1 MIDEARLERIASG
14 LVPVTPGWFV
24 VNTADA
30 AWVNNEAY
38 GGVCIFESDDIF
50 LQGRPDLTQY
60 EKPEAGFTIRV
71 VPPGQPVGLY
81 HAESV
86 QEDFLILM
94 GECVLVIE
102 DQERH
107 LKAWDFVHCPPL
119 TGHTFIATGDGPCVI
134 LATGNRR
141 DDFEVV
147 EGGSEVAH
155 RYDAGSA
162 VVTTEPERRGRW
174 EVRHP
179 ERWDELPWAERQ

>member
-1 MIDEARLERIASG
+1 VVTEARLERIASG

-30 AWVNNEAY
+30 AWVENEWY
-38 GGVCIFESDDIF
+38 GGVCIFESDDIV
-50 LQGRPDLTQY
+50 LQGRPDLTAY

-71 VPPGQPVGLY
+71 VPPGRSSGGY

-94 GECVLVIE
+94 GECVLIIE

-107 LKAWDFVHCPPL
+107 LRTWDFVHCPP
-119 TGHTFIATGDGPCVI
+119 TTAHAFVATEAGPCVI

-141 DDFEVV
+141 DDHELVCPH
-147 EGGSEVAH
+147 SEVALRH
-155 RYDAGSA
+155 DAG
-162 VVTTEPERRGRW
+162 PERRGRW

-179 ERWDELPWAERQ
+179 KHWAELPWAERP